1 MQRFWTG
8 VVLLALACWLAVPAT
23 AEARRYA
30 SIVIDART
38 GQVLHES
45 HADRWVYPASL
56 TKMMTLYMTFEALDQ
71 GRLTPGQ
78 MLPVSR
84 EAASRPPSKLGLRV
98 GQRIAV
104 RDVVSALV
112 TRSANDA
119 AVVIAEALGGTE
131 ANFGRM
137 MTERARQ
144 IGLRNTTFRN
154 ASGLPNEQ
162 QRTTARDM
170 ATLGIRLQRDFP
182 HHYPVF
188 STRRFVF
195 EGTVHG
201 NHNRLLASYAGVDG
215 IKTGYIRASGFNLV
229 SSAERNG
236 RRLIGVVIGGQTAA
250 SRNAHMVELLDA
262 AFARAARMPAT
273 RIAVAPSPRRPSGI
287 AATAS
292 APVRLAPTATASD
305 GTEMAAPIPERRPA
319 AIDDGRETVRLVTA
333 PATRAAADTAPGQ
346 ISPLRVVIAAEATE
360 QGSSDPVVAA
370 APPPPATS
378 LAAVGDGADFG
389 VQIGAFDTAVA
400 AHRAADGVLARAA
413 DLLRGSA
420 VEVSATDQSGR
431 TLYRA
436 RRMGLDRGRAVDAC
450 GRLVAQGQ
458 ACFVVERRGLET
470 RIVPIAG

>member
-8 VVLLALACWLAVPAT
+8 VVTLALVAWLAVPSA

-30 SIVIDART
+30 SIVIDAHT
-38 GQVLHES
+38 GQVLHERN
-45 HADRWVYPASL
+45 ADRWVYPASL

-71 GRLTPGQ
+71 GRLTAAQ

-104 RDVVSALV
+104 RDVMSALV

-131 ANFGRM
+131 AGFARM
-137 MTERARQ
+137 MTERAHRL
-144 IGLRNTTFRN
+144 GLRNTTFRN
-154 ASGLPNEQ
+154 ASGLPNDA

-170 ATLGIRLQRDFP
+170 ALLGLRLQRDFP
-182 HHYPVF
+182 HYYHLF

-201 NHNRLLASYAGVDG
+201 NHNRLLTAYDGVDG

-236 RRLIGVVIGGQTAA
+236 RRLIGVVIGGRTAA
-250 SRNAHMVELLDA
+250 TRNAHMIELLDD
-262 AFARAARMPAT
+262 AFARAARMPTT
-273 RIAVAPSPRRPSGI
+273 RVAVAPSPRRPSGVAP
-287 AATAS
+287 AA
-292 APVRLAPTATASD
+292 APVQTAAADATV
-305 GTEMAAPIPERRPA
+305 EAAPQRRPDLV
-319 AIDDGRETVRLVTA
+319 DDGRETVQLVTA
-333 PATRAAADTAPGQ
+333 PRNRAAADRVPGQ
-346 ISPLRVVIAAEATE
+346 IEPLRVVITPESTE
-360 QGSSDPVVAA
+360 QGSGEGAHEA
-370 APPPPATS
+370 PPPATA
-378 LAAVGDGADFG
+378 LAEVAAVDVSRSFG

-400 AHRAADGVLARAA
+400 AHRAADGVLERARAA
-413 DLLRGSA
+413 LQGSA

-436 RRMGLDRGRAVDAC
+436 RRMGLDAARASAAC
-450 GRLVAQGQ
+450 GQLQAQGQ

-470 RIVPIAG
+470 RIVTGGGTG